1 MSDTLI
7 SPPVFIATSVI
18 AAGLI
23 FVATRRI
30 GQPRADQL
38 LDQTTSAER
47 RRRLVPLMG
56 VMGALIFAAQMLN
69 FTIPATGSS
78 GHIVGGVLLAAVLG
92 PWAGFLTLT
101 SILVVQCLL
110 FADGG
115 LMTLG
120 CNVLNMAALSCL
132 VAYPLVF
139 KPLVRNSNSTA
150 RWATASIA
158 TSIVALAMG
167 ALAVTIETEL
177 SGITALPY
185 GRFLAFMLP
194 IHLLIGLGEGLATA
208 AVIATLRRY
217 RPELLIDST
226 QSSARSRTPFLAIT
240 AVVAL
245 LVATV
250 AGAVASSRPDGL
262 EWSIER
268 TTQGTEI
275 ANAPST
281 LHQSAD
287 QIQTTTALMPDYEAS
302 MAGLV
307 GVGATLVV
315 IYGASLLI
323 RRACAPLRART
334 GNTQPLD
341 DRPACPNRGDA
352 RLSDRDALGADYAA
366 LGAASLR
373 TFSDYLR
380 RRCGDTIP
388 TDTATI
394 ARDRPL
400 RGADRSVQYLLSS

>member
-1 MSDTLI
+1 MHMSDTLI
-7 SPPVFIATSVI
+7 SPPVFIATSI
-18 AAGLI
+18 LAAGLI

-30 GQPRADQL
+30 GQPRANQL
-38 LDQTTSAER
+38 LDESTTAER

-323 RRACAPLRART
+323 RRR
-334 GNTQPLD
+334 
-341 DRPACPNRGDA
+341 
-352 RLSDRDALGADYAA
+352 
-366 LGAASLR
+366 
-373 TFSDYLR
+373 
-380 RRCGDTIP
+380 
-388 TDTATI
+388 
-394 ARDRPL
+394 
-400 RGADRSVQYLLSS
+400 